1 MVMIGQAIVKRPF
14 HNNRHKIHML
24 DNLNKTKNSY
34 PIFNNNLN
42 KDITKNEQIHN
53 KIKEDT
59 YNINNNNNNNNK
71 SNENTSNVILRI
83 EDVSKV
89 FFTSAGPYTALKK
102 INFTINKGEF
112 VSIIGPSGSG
122 KSTLLNILG
131 ALDIPTSGKVFINN
145 IDLFSA
151 NESELAYLRNNL
163 IGFIFQSYNLIYRT
177 TVIKNVE
184 MSGLINGM
192 NSKERKK
199 RALILL
205 DLLGIKDK
213 AYNKTSNLSGGQ
225 QQRVAI
231 ARALFN
237 NPFII
242 LADEPTGNLDT
253 KTGNEVFNLLQKLSS
268 HFKRTIIMVTHN
280 HELAGKT
287 DKMIFLKDGMIEK
300 EIFNN
305 N

>member
-1 MVMIGQAIVKRPF
+1 MIGQAIVKRPF
-14 HNNRHKIHML
+14 HNNRHKINML
-24 DNLNKTKNSY
+24 DNLNKIKNSY

-42 KDITKNEQIHN
+42 KDITTNEQIHN
-53 KIKEDT
+53 KIKEDI
-59 YNINNNNNNNNK
+59 YNINNNNNNNNNQ
-71 SNENTSNVILRI
+71 SNENASNVILRI

-131 ALDIPTSGKVFINN
+131 ALDKPTSGKVFINN

-213 AYNKTSNLSGGQ
+213 AFNKTFNLSGGQ

>member
-1 MVMIGQAIVKRPF
+1 
-14 HNNRHKIHML
+14 ML
-24 DNLNKTKNSY
+24 DKLNKIKNSY

-59 YNINNNNNNNNK
+59 YNINNNNNNNNNK

-131 ALDIPTSGKVFINN
+131 ALDTPTSGKVFINN

-253 KTGNEVFNLLQKLSS
+253 KTGNEVFNLLKKLSS

>member
-1 MVMIGQAIVKRPF
+1 
-14 HNNRHKIHML
+14 ML
-24 DNLNKTKNSY
+24 DNLNKIKNSY
-34 PIFNNNLN
+34 PIFNKNLN
-42 KDITKNEQIHN
+42 TNKKDINPNEQIYN

-59 YNINNNNNNNNK
+59 YNINNNNDNNNKK
-71 SNENTSNVILRI
+71 SNENTSHVILRV

-89 FFTSAGPYTALKK
+89 FFTPAGGYTALKK

-131 ALDIPTSGKVFINN
+131 ALDKPTSGKVFINN

-163 IGFIFQSYNLIYRT
+163 IGFIFQFYNLIYRT

-184 MSGLINGM
+184 ISGLINGM
-192 NSKERKK
+192 NSKERKR

-213 AYNKTSNLSGGQ
+213 AYLKTSSLSGGQ

-237 NPFII
+237 NPFLI

-253 KTGNEVFNLLQKLSS
+253 KTGNEVFNLLKKLSS

-280 HELAGKT
+280 HELAEKT
-287 DKMIFLKDGMIEK
+287 DKMILLRDGIIEK
-300 EIFNN
+300 EIFNIN
-305 N
+305 

>member
-1 MVMIGQAIVKRPF
+1 
-14 HNNRHKIHML
+14 H
-24 DNLNKTKNSY
+24 
-34 PIFNNNLN
+34 
-42 KDITKNEQIHN
+42 
-53 KIKEDT
+53 
-59 YNINNNNNNNNK
+59 
-71 SNENTSNVILRI
+71 VILRV

-89 FFTSAGPYTALKK
+89 FFTPAGGYTALKK

-131 ALDIPTSGKVFINN
+131 ALDKPTLGKVFINN

-192 NSKERKK
+192 NSKERKR

-205 DLLGIKDK
+205 DLLGIKEK
-213 AYNKTSNLSGGQ
+213 AYLKTSSLSGGQ

-253 KTGNEVFNLLQKLSS
+253 KTGNDVFNLLKKLSS
-268 HFKRTIIMVTHN
+268 HFQRTIIMVTHN
-280 HELAGKT
+280 QELAGKT
-287 DKMIFLKDGMIEK
+287 DKMIFLKDGMVEK

>member
-1 MVMIGQAIVKRPF
+1 
-14 HNNRHKIHML
+14 ML
-24 DNLNKTKNSY
+24 DKLNKIKNSY

-131 ALDIPTSGKVFINN
+131 ALDTPTSGKVFINN

-253 KTGNEVFNLLQKLSS
+253 KTGNEVFNLLKKLSS

>member
-1 MVMIGQAIVKRPF
+1 MI
-14 HNNRHKIHML
+14 
-24 DNLNKTKNSY
+24 DNLNKIKNSY
-34 PIFNNNLN
+34 PIFNNNNNLN
-42 KDITKNEQIHN
+42 TNKYINPDEQIHI

-59 YNINNNNNNNNK
+59 YNKNTNNNNKK
-71 SNENTSNVILRI
+71 SNENTSHVILRV

-89 FFTSAGPYTALKK
+89 FFTSAGTYTALKK

-112 VSIIGPSGSG
+112 VSVIGPSGSG

-131 ALDIPTSGKVFINN
+131 ALDKPTLGKVFINN

-163 IGFIFQSYNLIYRT
+163 IGFIFQSFNLIYRT

-192 NSKERKK
+192 ESKERKR

-213 AYNKTSNLSGGQ
+213 AYLKTSSLSGGQ

-253 KTGNEVFNLLQKLSS
+253 KTGNDVFNLLKKLSS
-268 HFKRTIIMVTHN
+268 HFQRTIIMVTHN

-287 DKMIFLKDGMIEK
+287 DKMIFLKDGMVEK

>member
-1 MVMIGQAIVKRPF
+1 MI
-14 HNNRHKIHML
+14 
-24 DNLNKTKNSY
+24 DNSNKVKNSY
-34 PIFNNNLN
+34 PIFNNNTN
-42 KDITKNEQIHN
+42 SNIEKDTNPSKQINIKKN
-53 KIKEDT
+53 EDT
-59 YNINNNNNNNNK
+59 YNLHNNK
-71 SNENTSNVILRI
+71 KLNKNASDVILRVK
-83 EDVSKV
+83 DVSKV
-89 FFTSAGPYTALKK
+89 FFTPAGAYTALKK
-102 INFTINKGEF
+102 INFKINKGEF

-131 ALDIPTSGKVFINN
+131 ALDKPTSGKIFINN
-145 IDLFSA
+145 IDLFTA

-163 IGFIFQSYNLIYRT
+163 IGFIFQSFNLIYRT

-184 MSGLINGM
+184 ISGLLNGM
-192 NSKERKK
+192 KDKERKR

-205 DLLGIKDK
+205 DLLGIKEK
-213 AYNKTSNLSGGQ
+213 AYLKTSSLSGGQ

-253 KTGNEVFNLLQKLSS
+253 KTGNEVFNLLKKLSS
-268 HFKRTIIMVTHN
+268 SHLQRTIIMVTHN
-280 HELAGKT
+280 DELARKT
-287 DKMIFLKDGMIEK
+287 DRMIFLKDGMIEK

>member
-1 MVMIGQAIVKRPF
+1 MI
-14 HNNRHKIHML
+14 
-24 DNLNKTKNSY
+24 DNSNKVKNSY
-34 PIFNNNLN
+34 PIFNNNTN
-42 KDITKNEQIHN
+42 SNIEKDTNPSKQINIKKN
-53 KIKEDT
+53 EDT
-59 YNINNNNNNNNK
+59 YNLHNNK
-71 SNENTSNVILRI
+71 KLNKNASDVILRVK
-83 EDVSKV
+83 DVSKV
-89 FFTSAGPYTALKK
+89 FFTPAGAYTALKK
-102 INFTINKGEF
+102 INFKINKGEF
-112 VSIIGPSGSG
+112 VSIIGHSGSG

-131 ALDIPTSGKVFINN
+131 ALDKPTSGKIFINN
-145 IDLFSA
+145 IDLFTA

-163 IGFIFQSYNLIYRT
+163 IGFIFQSFNLIYRT

-184 MSGLINGM
+184 ISGLLNGM
-192 NSKERKK
+192 KDKERKR

-205 DLLGIKDK
+205 DLLGIKEK
-213 AYNKTSNLSGGQ
+213 AYLKTSSLSGGQ

-253 KTGNEVFNLLQKLSS
+253 KTGNEVFNLLKKLSS
-268 HFKRTIIMVTHN
+268 SHLQRTIIMVTHN
-280 HELAGKT
+280 DELARKT
-287 DKMIFLKDGMIEK
+287 DRMIFLKDGMIEK

>member
-1 MVMIGQAIVKRPF
+1 MIGQAIVKRLF
-14 HNNRHKIHML
+14 HNNRHKINML
-24 DNLNKTKNSY
+24 DKLNKIKNSY

-131 ALDIPTSGKVFINN
+131 ALDTPTSGKVFINN

-253 KTGNEVFNLLQKLSS
+253 KTGNEVFNLLQKLSL

>member
-1 MVMIGQAIVKRPF
+1 MIDNSI
-14 HNNRHKIHML
+14 KI
-24 DNLNKTKNSY
+24 KNSN
-34 PIFNNNLN
+34 PIFNS
-42 KDITKNEQIHN
+42 KDINTNEQTQ
-53 KIKEDT
+53 IKT
-59 YNINNNNNNNNK
+59 KVGNNNNYKK
-71 SNENTSNVILRI
+71 SNQNTSDAILRV
-83 EDVSKV
+83 EDISKV
-89 FFTSAGPYTALKK
+89 FITPAGAFTALKK
-102 INFTINKGEF
+102 INFKINKGEF

-131 ALDIPTSGKVFINN
+131 ALDKPTSGKIFINN
-145 IDLFSA
+145 IDLFTA

-163 IGFIFQSYNLIYRT
+163 IGFIFQSFNLIYRT

-184 MSGLINGM
+184 ISGLLNGM
-192 NSKERKK
+192 KDSERKR

-205 DLLGIKDK
+205 DLLGIKEK
-213 AYNKTSNLSGGQ
+213 AYLKTSSLSGGQ

-253 KTGNEVFNLLQKLSS
+253 KTGNEVFNLLKKLSS
-268 HFKRTIIMVTHN
+268 RLQRTIIMVTHN
-280 HELAGKT
+280 DELAKKT
-287 DKMIFLKDGMIEK
+287 DRMIFIKDGMIEQ

-305 N
+305 SN

>member
-1 MVMIGQAIVKRPF
+1 MIGQAIVKRPF
-14 HNNRHKIHML
+14 HNNRHKINML
-24 DNLNKTKNSY
+24 DNLNKIKNLYS
-34 PIFNNNLN
+34 IFNNNLN
-42 KDITKNEQIHN
+42 KDITTNEQIHN
-53 KIKEDT
+53 KIKEDI
-59 YNINNNNNNNNK
+59 YNINNNNNNNNNK

-131 ALDIPTSGKVFINN
+131 ALDKPTSGKVFINN

-163 IGFIFQSYNLIYRT
+163 IGFIFQFYNLIYRT

-287 DKMIFLKDGMIEK
+287 DKMIFLKDGIIEK